1 MIKKFKN
8 YDQIIKEL
16 FVIAIPTAFESL
28 LFQMVTFFDNFMIS
42 YLGSFHVT
50 GVSLANRVT
59 FLFLLLCLD
68 LVRL

>member
-16 FVIAIPTAFESL
+16 FIIAIPTAFESL

-68 LVRL
+68 LVQL

>member
-42 YLGSFHVT
+42 YLGSFM
-50 GVSLANRVT
+50 LRE
-59 FLFLLLCLD
+59 FLWQIE
-68 LVRL
+68 

>member
-59 FLFLLLCLD
+59 FFFLLLCLD